1 MVCWSCQVDL
11 QAEDGHDMCP
21 SCLGVGHLK
30 EALINPCINCA
41 ILPLSVRERRLR
53 DVESLLAGEGH
64 SERLPPSG
72 IVAGGKEKK
81 RKRVSRDVR
90 SHTGQKRPALQ
101 RHELDELRA
110 EVERLKAIIQ
120 QEPPPPQE
128 GLEPGEDDADVMST
142 RASDSLFHDETYSPR
157 DDLSHERGSQGETE
171 QASLQAED
179 GSETSRLSSGSAE
192 AGEGP
197 SALQAMLRAALA
209 KAGMDETAT
218 QVVSNPFLKRRV
230 TVPPFAVPPSPHYL
244 NQLRQCWTDPDAPA
258 RRDRDARTLASMRDA
273 DKNGLDHM
281 PGVDQCIRA
290 LVLSPDE
297 ALKRDARCPS
307 AQCRVTD
314 SLLSKAYDSAAC
326 MARMGNSL
334 SVLLLAQSRI
344 LESESGSELNNV
356 NDVALETFALM
367 SRELGRV
374 MSTLVVARRQVWLAQ
389 APKLSDHCRK
399 VLRQLPVVPGQLFG
413 PEADKLLEH
422 RQQSQQASEAFGQR
436 GRGMAPPSARFS
448 KPRGA
453 QGPRRSTYLDY
464 QPQPWQRDQ
473 AAVGRWL
480 HQPRGGQR
488 QHRQPQRGRGR
499 WPNQRPPKPPNNPS
513 GSA

>member
-1 MVCWSCQVDL
+1 MACSSCNVDL
-11 QAEDGHDMCP
+11 QVEDGHDVCP
-21 SCLGVGHLK
+21 SCIGVAHLK
-30 EALINPCINCA
+30 EALINPCMNCA
-41 ILPLSVRERRLR
+41 ILPLSVREKRLR
-53 DVESLLAGEGH
+53 DVENLLAGEGH

-72 IVAGGKEKK
+72 VVSGGKEKK
-81 RKRVSRDVR
+81 RKRAFRDERGR
-90 SHTGQKRPALQ
+90 SGQKRPALQ

-110 EVERLKAIIQ
+110 EVERLRAIVQ
-120 QEPPPPQE
+120 QELPPPQE
-128 GLEPGEDDADVMST
+128 DLGLGEDNADVDAMST
-142 RASDSLFHDETYSPR
+142 RASDSMFHDGAYSPR
-157 DDLSHERGSQGETE
+157 DDPSEQGSRGETE
-171 QASLQAED
+171 PASVQAED

-197 SALQAMLRAALA
+197 CALQAMLRAALA
-209 KAGMDETAT
+209 KAGMDEAAAH
-218 QVVSNPFLKRRV
+218 VVSNPFLKRRV

-244 NQLRQCWTDPDAPA
+244 SQLRQCWTNPDAPV
-258 RRDRDARTLASMRDA
+258 RRDKDARTLASMKDA

-290 LVLSPDE
+290 MVLSPDE

-334 SVLLLAQSRI
+334 SVLLLAQSKM
-344 LESESGSELNNV
+344 LESEPGGELSSV

-413 PEADKLLEH
+413 PEADKLLED

-436 GRGMAPPSARFS
+436 GRGMVPHSARFA

-453 QGPRRSTYLDY
+453 RDPRRSAYLDP
-464 QPQPWQRDQ
+464 QPQPWSRDQ
-473 AAVGRWL
+473 GAVGRWL

-488 QHRQPQRGRGR
+488 QPRQPHRGR

-513 GSA
+513 GTA